1 MGHEHF
7 LVTGALG
14 CIGAWV
20 VRNLVQEDT
29 VVTAFDL
36 SRDRHRLTL
45 IMRPAEISQV
55 TFIQGDIT
63 EAEAVVKAVQESGVT
78 HIIHLAALQVPFCKA
93 NPALGAAVN
102 VVGTVNVFEAAKHA
116 GIPRVT
122 YASSVAVYGQKERY
136 PGRLLGHDAPLY
148 PLNLYGVYKQANE
161 GTARIYWQD
170 EGIASI
176 GLRPYT
182 VYGPARDQ
190 GMTSTPTKAMLAA
203 ARGQSYHI
211 SFGGS
216 NGFQYVDDVAKIFIK
231 AARTNFEGADVF
243 NFQGSVAHMSE
254 LVAAIET
261 AEPMARGQITYE
273 TAALP
278 FPEGQEEQELRQLL
292 GEVPYTPLSQ
302 GVAQTI
308 AHFKAAIA
316 DGRLEA

>member
-1 MGHEHF
+1 MGREHF

-20 VRNLVQEDT
+20 VRNLVREN
-29 VVTAFDL
+29 VAVTAFDL
-36 SRDRHRLTL
+36 SRDKHRLAL
-45 IMRPAEISQV
+45 IMRPAEVKQMS
-55 TFIQGDIT
+55 FIQGDIT
-63 EAEAVVKAVQESGVT
+63 EPEVVTQAVQESGAT
-78 HIIHLAALQVPFCKA
+78 HIIHLAALQVPFCIA

-102 VVGTVNVFEAAKHA
+102 VVGTVNIFEAAKQA
-116 GIPRVT
+116 GIAQVT

-136 PGRLLGHDAPLY
+136 PGRLLTHDAPLY

-203 ARGQSYHI
+203 ARGQRYHI
-211 SFGGS
+211 SFGGR
-216 NGFQYVDDVAKIFIK
+216 NGFQFVDDVAKIFIQ
-231 AARTNFEGADVF
+231 AARKLFQGADVL
-243 NFQGSVAHMSE
+243 NLQGSVAHMTE
-254 LVAAIET
+254 LVAAIEA
-261 AEPMARGQITYE
+261 AEPTARGQITFDP
-273 TAALP
+273 AALLI
-278 FPEGQEEQELRQLL
+278 PEGQEDDQLRELL

-308 AHFKAAIA
+308 DHFKAAIA